1 MGTLSRHSTIIKFA
15 LILLSLDLIL
25 DLITYSLYTGSLSN
39 PFFIEYFLPKE
50 TFSCYCLKFI
60 HLSVTL

>member
-1 MGTLSRHSTIIKFA
+1 METLSRHSTIMKFA

-25 DLITYSLYTGSLSN
+25 DFISYSLYTGSLSK
-39 PFFIEYFLPKE
+39 PFFNKYFLPKE

-60 HLSVTL
+60 YLSFIL